1 MPTATQRLLDH
12 LLDGQLRTYV
22 LDRRSRG
29 QSWRSISLALHDEL
43 AVDVTHET
51 LRLWYGSVEQN
62 DAA

>member
-22 LDRRSRG
+22 LERRNRG

-51 LRLWYGSVEQN
+51 LRNWFAGQE
-62 DAA
+62 AA